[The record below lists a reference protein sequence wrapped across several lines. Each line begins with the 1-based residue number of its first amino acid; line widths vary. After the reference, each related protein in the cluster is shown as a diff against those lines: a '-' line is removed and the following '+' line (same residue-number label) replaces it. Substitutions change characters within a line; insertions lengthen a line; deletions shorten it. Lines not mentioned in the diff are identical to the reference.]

1 LTNLPQ
7 RRAVSLLAE
16 GRAPA
21 KNSRAASTWIAGGV
35 LALVALG
42 SAGCGSSDSDDK
54 AAPAPAAASASAA
67 SAVPVAGA
75 QTAAEGTFAFT
86 VTGSKCGVK
95 SVGPADL
102 EQKATGQ
109 FCLVDVSV
117 KNVGT
122 KATLLDGGAQ
132 KGVDAQGK
140 EYPVADLAT
149 VFLNDKSPTLLEEI
163 KPGAEVK
170 GVLPFQVPA
179 TAKITAVVLHGS
191 MSTPGVRVALS

>member
-1 LTNLPQ
+1 MTTLPK
-7 RRAVSLLAE
+7 RHAIS
-16 GRAPA
+16 PA
-21 KNSRAASTWIAGGV
+21 SPWIAGGV
-35 LALVALG
+35 LALLAIGV
-42 SAGCGSSDSDDK
+42 AGCSSGDKNDK
-54 AAPAPAAASASAA
+54 AAPAPASAAASGAA
-67 SAVPVAGA
+67 PS
-75 QTAAEGTFAFT
+75 AAEGTFAFT

-109 FCLVDVSV
+109 YCLVDVSV

-122 KATLLDGGAQ
+122 QATLLDGGAQ
-132 KGVDAQGK
+132 KGVDTQGK

-149 VFLNDKSPTLLEEI
+149 VYLNEKSPTLLEEI

-179 TAKITAVVLHGS
+179 TTKLAAVVLHGS
-191 MSTPGVRVALS
+191 SSTPGVRVALS

>member
-1 LTNLPQ
+1 MTTLPQ
-7 RRAVSLLAE
+7 RHAISS
-16 GRAPA
+16 G
-21 KNSRAASTWIAGGV
+21 STWIAGGV
-35 LALVALG
+35 LVLLAIGV
-42 SAGCGSSDSDDK
+42 AGCGSGDKTDK
-54 AAPAPAAASASAA
+54 AAPAPASAAASGAA
-67 SAVPVAGA
+67 APS
-75 QTAAEGTFAFT
+75 AAEGAFAFT

-122 KATLLDGGAQ
+122 QATLLDGGAQ
-132 KGVDAQGK
+132 KGIDTQGK
-140 EYPVADLAT
+140 EYSVADLAT
-149 VFLNDKSPTLLEEI
+149 VYLNEKSPTLLEEI

-179 TAKITAVVLHGS
+179 TTKLAAVVLHGS
-191 MSTPGVRVALS
+191 PSTPGVRVALS

>member
-1 LTNLPQ
+1 MIYLPQ
-7 RRAVSLLAE
+7 RRAVTSITE

-21 KNSRAASTWIAGGV
+21 TNPRAKSIWIAGGL

-42 SAGCGSSDSDDK
+42 SAGCGSSDDK
-54 AAPAPAAASASAA
+54 AAPASTTASAGAPASAA
-67 SAVPVAGA
+67 AGGAAKSA
-75 QTAAEGTFAFT
+75 TEGSFAFT

-102 EQKATGQ
+102 SQQASGQ

-117 KNVGT
+117 RNVG
-122 KATLLDGGAQ
+122 KEATLLDGGAQ
-132 KGVDAQGK
+132 TGVDAQGK
-140 EYPVADLAT
+140 EYAVADLAT

-170 GVLPFQVPA
+170 GVLPFQLPA
-179 TAKITAVVLHGS
+179 TTKLSAVVLHGAK
-191 MSTPGVRVALS
+191 STPGVRVPLS

>member
-1 LTNLPQ
+1 LTNLPR
-7 RRAVSLLAE
+7 RRAVPSITE
-16 GRAPA
+16 GRSPA
-21 KNSRAASTWIAGGV
+21 KTSPATATWIAGGV

-42 SAGCGSSDSDDK
+42 TAGCGSSDSDDK
-54 AAPAPAAASASAA
+54 AAPAPASASASAA
-67 SAVPVAGA
+67 PAGGA
-75 QTAAEGTFAFT
+75 RSAAEGSFAFT

-149 VFLNDKSPTLLEEI
+149 VYLNDKSPTLLEEI

-179 TAKITAVVLHGS
+179 ATELSAIVLHGS